1 MYWNTTLNKFKQYFK
16 PNFEESDDE
25 NGGDDREEESDSE
38 SDEPKTKKAKVLDI
52 VDEEEDEEA
61 DEQPTKKRRK
71 LEPLL
76 TMVSAKGDTILSS
89 HKAFSKALSDRNTQ
103 EQTQMVVNLC
113 RKITTGTDA
122 DRQQKLRALFQ
133 FTLLSLMSGD
143 LAAEAALVPTLYTI
157 CEKCHAINDTMDIL
171 LAEFAQEQISLEF
184 CRLFR
189 VIVSLYS
196 MSDYRN
202 AIGLPAQVLAVKML
216 TKIRARNLND
226 LALGVYLCSLLAE
239 SVRLSGRFVP
249 ELFVFLQSVISLG
262 LEPDERPKRVFPS
275 FKLSRNVLE
284 VADSHKLLDLT
295 GEMNG
300 SDIIYSAVKLGV
312 HF

>member
-1 MYWNTTLNKFKQYFK
+1 M
-16 PNFEESDDE
+16 
-25 NGGDDREEESDSE
+25 
-38 SDEPKTKKAKVLDI
+38 DI
-52 VDEEEDEEA
+52 DEEDEEEEEET
-61 DEQPTKKRRK
+61 DQQPTKKRRK

-76 TMVSAKGDTILSS
+76 TMVSAKGDSILSS
-89 HKAFSKALSDRNTQ
+89 HKAFAKALTDRNSQ

-133 FTLLSLMSGD
+133 FTLLSLMRGD
-143 LAAEAALVPTLYTI
+143 LEAEAALVPTLYTI
-157 CEKCHAINDTMDIL
+157 CEKCHAINDTIDIL
-171 LAEFAQEQISLEF
+171 LSEFAKEQISLEF

-189 VIVSLYS
+189 VIVTLYS

-249 ELFVFLQSVISLG
+249 ELFVFLQSTISLG

-284 VADSHKLLDLT
+284 VSDTHQLLGLT

-312 HF
+312 YFENRMEFFKFLCF